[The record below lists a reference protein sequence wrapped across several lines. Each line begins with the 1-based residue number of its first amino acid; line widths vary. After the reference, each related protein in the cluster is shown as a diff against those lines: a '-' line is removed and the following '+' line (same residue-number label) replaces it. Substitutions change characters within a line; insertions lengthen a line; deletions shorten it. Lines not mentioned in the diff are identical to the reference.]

1 MRGVFTVWL
10 SVQDNAAWL
19 FGIASLFFDKL
30 VKVRGI
36 WGFDKP
42 SPYIFLLRLVL
53 FPLFQQIC
61 HIDKR
66 ALAKNFPTQDCLSGG
81 RKRAYRVKE
90 WPPGADLG
98 PGGLEIITHSLI
110 VAGNKVMTLRDQMFH
125 YCHSQIVSLVMRW
138 ANMFWFTQIHFQTVL
153 KDVKVYSDGNFC
165 LPISISWTNT
175 QTLNIRIG
183 KAKGLPK

>member
-153 KDVKVYSDGNFC
+153 KDVKVYPDGHFC
-165 LPISISWTNT
+165 LSIMFWFT
-175 QTLNIRIG
+175 QI
-183 KAKGLPK
+183 